1 VLGREEIVVAM
12 ARTDPLAAE
21 AEGVTFALI
30 AGEPVV
36 HYHPDNG
43 LGGWLD
49 DVAAQ
54 RDVRLTAATRTR
66 QATTAAHLA
75 AAGLGVALVPTTAVH
90 ASFPRV
96 ARSLRAAP
104 SSCAATCATAPAWPA
119 A

>member
-1 VLGREEIVVAM
+1 VRTPLAGEVTAGRADLAIGPRPSRWDRHVGVLGREEIVVAM

-43 LGGWLD
+43 LGDWLD
-49 DVAAQ
+49 DVAA
-54 RDVRLTAATRTR
+54 
-66 QATTAAHLA
+66 
-75 AAGLGVALVPTTAVH
+75 
-90 ASFPRV
+90 
-96 ARSLRAAP
+96 
-104 SSCAATCATAPAWPA
+104 PAWPA